1 MSKLFESI
9 TPQLEKWISH
19 QQMFFVA
26 TAPLSENGHINCSP
40 KGLDS
45 FRILSPTLVAYQ
57 DLTGSGIET
66 IAHIQENE
74 RILIMFCAFDGAPK
88 IVRLHGHGKAVLPT
102 DPAFADMESKFPKR
116 IGVRAYIQIE
126 LTRITDSCGYSVPL
140 YLCFCELQELVCTS
154 QSQIAAVLTH
164 GLSVFSQPLI
174 RAVSSTGVAASDTG
188 ADPSAAIDT
197 TELCMVRAVS

>member
-26 TAPLSENGHINCSP
+26 TAPLSADGHINCSP

-45 FRILSPTLVAYQ
+45 FRILSPTVVAYQ

-66 IAHIQENE
+66 IAHIQENK

-102 DPAFADMESKFPKR
+102 DTAFADMETKFPKR
-116 IGVRAYIQIE
+116 TGVRAYIQID

-140 YLCFCELQELVCTS
+140 YDFKKHRDVLDKYNEQKGEQKLKEYRLLKNKTSIDGLMGLV
-154 QSQIAAVLTH
+154 
-164 GLSVFSQPLI
+164 
-174 RAVSSTGVAASDTG
+174 
-188 ADPSAAIDT
+188 
-197 TELCMVRAVS
+197 E